1 MSVPLPQNGV
11 ESGNKMLNYFFGGNK
26 TSPDD
31 ACELRREKKVIV
43 RKRFISIIIQ
53 RKER

>member
-31 ACELRREKKVIV
+31 ACELKRDFISLE
-43 RKRFISIIIQ
+43 KRFISIIMQ